1 MSNWFLIH
9 DLHPIWLP
17 LWITDRSATSSCWT
31 KELVQ
36 SKHVKHT
43 PHSHARWHRPI
54 FSSKPPGSQLQH
66 LCQSAHSSESH
77 PLQHIQDPQPALHK
91 EAGAILIFHCVGGK
105 RATIWNF
112 LTDCESWNSCQP
124 YLKNSASRDTT
135 MFYSIHSPIHTIRN
149 IHWIFLSIFGKAI
162 FPPFHWSHRLGY
174 GARCWKTKLQESRD
188 ICFEFGQLRVSAFCQ
203 PQPASQ
209 LAKASYSPCC
219 FWGKLPSKELPTS
232 SLKTL
237 DRL

>member
-17 LWITDRSATSSCWT
+17 LWITDRSATSFCWT

-43 PHSHARWHRPI
+43 PHSHARWHRPT

-91 EAGAILIFHCVGGK
+91 EAGAILMFHCFGGK

-135 MFYSIHSPIHTIRN
+135 MFYSIHSPIHAIRN
-149 IHWIFLSIFGKAI
+149 IHWIFLSIFGKTI
-162 FPPFHWSHRLGY
+162 FPPFHWSHRLG
-174 GARCWKTKLQESRD
+174 
-188 ICFEFGQLRVSAFCQ
+188 
-203 PQPASQ
+203 
-209 LAKASYSPCC
+209 
-219 FWGKLPSKELPTS
+219 
-232 SLKTL
+232 
-237 DRL
+237 